1 MVISVSGLTSQAAL
15 NLVDRTRDSQMTT
28 LRSEAQHERAASVFR
43 ERIASITTPEELVKD
58 FEVYS
63 FVMNA
68 FDLEDQ
74 IFGRGMMRKIL
85 ESDPGDNTALVN
97 RLSDA
102 RFGAIHD
109 ALGFTAQGGA
119 KVVPDFS
126 DKTWQDGIVDRYFNV
141 QFQNQYN
148 DQNATLGTVLEFR
161 EKVSGFSS
169 WFNILSDR
177 TMTEFFQTALG
188 MPSQLSSLD
197 IDKQAEMLEKRF
209 SLEKLQDPKEVQ
221 SLIARYMVVR
231 DVQNPP
237 AQATSAAIQILN
249 NNSGQFVPFTLDIEA
264 INGFRGGSFI
274 R

>member
-28 LRSEAQHERAASVFR
+28 LRSEAQHERAANVFR

-141 QFQNQYN
+141 QF
-148 DQNATLGTVLEFR
+148 
-161 EKVSGFSS
+161 
-169 WFNILSDR
+169 
-177 TMTEFFQTALG
+177 
-188 MPSQLSSLD
+188 
-197 IDKQAEMLEKRF
+197 
-209 SLEKLQDPKEVQ
+209 
-221 SLIARYMVVR
+221 
-231 DVQNPP
+231 
-237 AQATSAAIQILN
+237 
-249 NNSGQFVPFTLDIEA
+249 
-264 INGFRGGSFI
+264 
-274 R
+274 